1 MQVCVPASCE
11 TSPTSP
17 NCALDWTYQ
26 SGLCRDEA
34 SSVPDA
40 SFHYVLAVLALLLLS
55 ILTVPIYWGAQCT
68 KVHTLAD
75 IMYQNIPSTFLVLQE
90 LYENFYYIWA
100 KLKNGD
106 AECKDVEWKRRMHF
120 VLDQLK
126 SGKTLTTR

>member
-1 MQVCVPASCE
+1 MSPVQVCVPASCE

-75 IMYQNIPSTFLVLQE
+75 IMYQNILTTFLV
-90 LYENFYYIWA
+90 YRS
-100 KLKNGD
+100 
-106 AECKDVEWKRRMHF
+106 CM
-120 VLDQLK
+120 
-126 SGKTLTTR
+126 KTSTTFGQN

>member
-1 MQVCVPASCE
+1 MSAVQVCVPASCE

-68 KVHTLAD
+68 KVLNLAD
-75 IMYQNIPSTFLVLQE
+75 IMYQNIQ
-90 LYENFYYIWA
+90 
-100 KLKNGD
+100 
-106 AECKDVEWKRRMHF
+106 
-120 VLDQLK
+120 
-126 SGKTLTTR
+126 